1 MPAHRVYHVEREF
14 VVLAQHQRR
23 LDEWDK
29 LGISAK
35 QAPARQKHLLC
46 VLPPWSKCGLEEIA
60 VANLA
65 HDVCPRTVIR
75 YVQTEIALKVQ
86 LFRSCGRSVVLV
98 DGIRFRVG
106 KQSRQA
112 QQEADWN
119 SHSTKY
125 NRFAQFGQTYQ
136 QFHA

>member
-14 VVLAQHQRR
+14 VVLAQLQRR

-65 HDVCPRTVIR
+65 HDVCPRTVKR
-75 YVQTEIALKVQ
+75 YVQSEIVLKVQ

-98 DGIRFRVG
+98 DGIRFCEG
-106 KQSRQA
+106 KQSREA
-112 QQEADWN
+112 QQEADRD
-119 SHSTKY
+119 SHRLKSQ
-125 NRFAQFGQTYQ
+125 R
-136 QFHA
+136 